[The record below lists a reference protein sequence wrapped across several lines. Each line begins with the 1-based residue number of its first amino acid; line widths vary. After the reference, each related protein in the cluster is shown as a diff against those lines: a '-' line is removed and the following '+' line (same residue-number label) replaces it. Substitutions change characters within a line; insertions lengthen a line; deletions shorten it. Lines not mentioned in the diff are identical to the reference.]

1 MEKIAHSLLRDMK
14 TKPADAQ
21 IPVIVKYGKFHKR
34 PLETLLAGTRPSRTF
49 RIIHAAALTTTPKV
63 IESLSRDPD
72 VERIWPDLPVRVCL
86 DASVPLI
93 GAPQV
98 WEAGYTGKGVKIA
111 ILDTGIDPYHPDFAG
126 RIAAAA
132 DFTGEGP
139 QDQDGHG
146 THVAGIAAGSGRASK
161 RRYRGLAPE
170 ASLYIAKVLGREGA
184 GLMSDVMAGIEW
196 AVEQE
201 VDIINLSLGG
211 APPCDGTDALS
222 ETCDV
227 AVEKGYVVCVA
238 AGNGGPAPYTI
249 GPPGCAKQVITVGAS
264 TDQDEVADFS
274 SRGPT
279 TDGRIKP
286 DILLPG
292 ASIISCRA
300 KDTSLGNPVG
310 ENYTE
315 LSGSSMATPHASGIA
330 ALVLQAR
337 PELTPAQLK
346 ALLMETALDLGLSP
360 NDQGAGRA
368 DAYAAYLEEL
378 TPVTPS
384 PGGKGCLLRLL
395 GLS

>member
-1 MEKIAHSLLRDMK
+1 
-14 TKPADAQ
+14 
-21 IPVIVKYGKFHKR
+21 
-34 PLETLLAGTRPSRTF
+34 
-49 RIIHAAALTTTPKV
+49 
-63 IESLSRDPD
+63 
-72 VERIWPDLPVRVCL
+72 
-86 DASVPLI
+86 
-93 GAPQV
+93 V

-126 RIAAAA
+126 RIVATA
-132 DFTGEGP
+132 DFTREGP
-139 QDQDGHG
+139 QDRDGHG

-161 RRYRGLAPE
+161 GRYRGLAPE
-170 ASLYIAKVLGREGA
+170 AGLYIAKVLGREGA

-222 ETCDV
+222 ETCDIV
-227 AVEKGYVVCVA
+227 VEKGYVVCVA

-286 DILLPG
+286 DAVLPG

-300 KDTSLGNPVG
+300 EDTSLGNPVG
-310 ENYTE
+310 QHYTE
-315 LSGSSMATPHASGIA
+315 LSGSSMATPHASGIV
-330 ALVLQAR
+330 ALILQAR

-378 TPVTPS
+378 IPVPPS
-384 PGGKGCLLRLL
+384 PGGEGCLLRLL
-395 GLS
+395 GL

>member
-1 MEKIAHSLLRDMK
+1 MDKIAHSLLRDMK
-14 TKPADAQ
+14 AKPADAQ
-21 IPVIVKYGKFHKR
+21 IPVIVRYGKFRKR

-49 RIIHAAALTTTPKV
+49 RIIPAAALTTTPKV
-63 IESLSRDPD
+63 IERLSRDPD
-72 VERIWPDLPVRVCL
+72 VEKIWPDLPVRVCL

-98 WEAGYTGKGVKIA
+98 WEAGYTGEGVRIA

-126 RIAAAA
+126 RIAATA
-132 DFTGEGP
+132 DFTSEGP
-139 QDQDGHG
+139 QDRDGHG

-161 RRYRGLAPE
+161 GRYRGLAPE

-201 VDIINLSLGG
+201 VEIINLSLGG
-211 APPCDGTDALS
+211 DPPCDGTDALS

-249 GPPGCAKQVITVGAS
+249 GPPGCAKEVITVGAS

-286 DILLPG
+286 DTVLPG
-292 ASIISCRA
+292 AEIISCRA

-310 ENYTE
+310 EYYAQ

-330 ALVLQAR
+330 ALILQAR

-378 TPVTPS
+378 PPVTPS
-384 PGGKGCLLRLL
+384 PGGEGCLLRLL
-395 GLS
+395 GL

>member
-14 TKPADAQ
+14 IKPADAQ
-21 IPVIVKYGKFHKR
+21 IPVIVKYGKFPKR

-49 RIIHAAALTTTPKV
+49 RIIPAAALTTTPKV
-63 IESLSRDPD
+63 IEGLSRDPD

-86 DASVPLI
+86 DASVPLT
-93 GAPQV
+93 GAPRV

-111 ILDTGIDPYHPDFAG
+111 ILDTGIDLYHPDFAG
-126 RIAAAA
+126 RIVATA

-139 QDQDGHG
+139 QDRDGHG
-146 THVAGIAAGSGRASK
+146 THVAGIAAGSGRTSK
-161 RRYRGLAPE
+161 GKYRGLAPE
-170 ASLYIAKVLGREGA
+170 ASLYIAKVLGPEGA

-211 APPCDGTDALS
+211 DPPGDGTDALS

-227 AVEKGYVVCVA
+227 AVERGYVVCVA

-264 TDQDEVADFS
+264 TDQDKVADFS

-279 TDGRIKP
+279 SDGRIKP

-292 ASIISCRA
+292 VSIISSRA
-300 KDTSLGNPVG
+300 KDTSLGNSVG
-310 ENYTE
+310 DNYAE
-315 LSGSSMATPHASGIA
+315 LSGTSMATPHASGIA
-330 ALVLQAR
+330 ALVLQTR

-346 ALLMETALDLGLSP
+346 ALLMETAVDLGLSP
-360 NDQGAGRA
+360 NDQGTGRA
-368 DAYAAYLEEL
+368 DAYAAYLKEL
-378 TPVTPS
+378 TPVTPP
-384 PGGKGCLLRLL
+384 PGGEGCLLRLL
-395 GLS
+395 GL

>member
-1 MEKIAHSLLRDMK
+1 MEKIARSLFQDMK

-21 IPVIVKYGKFHKR
+21 IPIIVKYGKFPKR
-34 PLETLLAGTRPSRTF
+34 PLESLLASTHPSRTF
-49 RIIHAAALTTTPKV
+49 RIIPAAALTTTPKV
-63 IESLSRDPD
+63 IENLSRDPD

-93 GAPQV
+93 GAPRV
-98 WEAGYTGKGVKIA
+98 WEAGYAGEGVKIA

-126 RIAAAA
+126 RIVATA
-132 DFTGEGP
+132 DFTGEGL
-139 QDQDGHG
+139 QDWDGHG
-146 THVAGIAAGSGRASK
+146 THVAGIAAGSGQASK
-161 RRYRGLAPE
+161 GRYRGLSPQ

-211 APPCDGTDALS
+211 DPPCDGTDALS
-222 ETCDV
+222 ETCDL

-238 AGNGGPAPYTI
+238 AGNGGPEPYTI

-279 TDGRIKP
+279 ADGQIKP
-286 DILLPG
+286 DIVLPG
-292 ASIISCRA
+292 AGIISCRA
-300 KDTSLGNPVG
+300 KDTYLGNPVG
-310 ENYTE
+310 ENYAE

-330 ALVLQAR
+330 ALILQAR
-337 PELTPAQLK
+337 PELTPTQLK
-346 ALLMETALDLGLSP
+346 ALLMDTAIDLGLSP

-384 PGGKGCLLRLL
+384 PGGEGCLLRLL
-395 GLS
+395 GL